1 MRIEV
6 HAKLEE
12 KMEKTISVL
21 REELSVI
28 RAGRANPSMLDKV
41 VVDYYGTPTPLKQMA
56 GVSAPEPRSILIQPW
71 DKAALRDIEK
81 AIQISDL
88 GFNPTNDGTTI
99 RIAIPMLTEER
110 RKDLTKLV
118 AKTGEGAKVA
128 LRNERR
134 DANDKIKKMEKEGE
148 LTEDDA
154 KKATEEVQKIIDKY
168 TKLVDEMVVKKD
180 KEIMEV

>member
-1 MRIEV
+1 MRTEV
-6 HAKLEE
+6 HEKLES

-21 REELSVI
+21 KEDMAVI

-56 GVSAPEPRSILIQPW
+56 GISAPEPRVILIQPW
-71 DKAALRDIEK
+71 DKSSLKSIEK

-88 GFNPTNDGTTI
+88 GFNPTNDGIQI
-99 RIAIPMLTEER
+99 RIAIPQLTEDR

-118 AKTGEGAKVA
+118 GKTGEQAKIA

-134 DANDKIKKMEKEGE
+134 EANEKIKKLEKDGDIS
-148 LTEDDA
+148 EDDA
-154 KKATEEVQKIIDKY
+154 KKATDEVQKIIDKY
-168 TKLVDEMVVKKD
+168 TKTVDDMVVRKE

>member
-1 MRIEV
+1 MRTEV
-6 HAKLEE
+6 HEKLES

-21 REELSVI
+21 KEDMAVI
-28 RAGRANPSMLDKV
+28 RAGRSNPSMLDKV

-56 GVSAPEPRSILIQPW
+56 GVSAPEPRVILIQPW
-71 DKAALRDIEK
+71 DKSSLKSIEK

-88 GFNPTNDGTTI
+88 GFNPTNDGIQI
-99 RIAIPMLTEER
+99 RIAIPQLTEDR

-118 AKTGEGAKVA
+118 GKTGEQAKIA

-134 DANDKIKKMEKEGE
+134 EANEKIKKLEKDGDIS
-148 LTEDDA
+148 EDDA
-154 KKATEEVQKIIDKY
+154 KKATDEVQKIIDRY
-168 TKLVDEMVVKKD
+168 TKTVDEMVVRKE

>member
-1 MRIEV
+1 MKNEV
-6 HAKLEE
+6 HEKLES

-21 REELSVI
+21 KEDLAVI

-56 GVSAPEPRSILIQPW
+56 GVSAPEPRVILIQPW
-71 DKAALRDIEK
+71 DKSSLKSIEK
-81 AIQISDL
+81 AIQVSDL
-88 GFNPTNDGTTI
+88 GFNPTNDGIQI
-99 RIAIPMLTEER
+99 RIAIPQLTEDR

-118 AKTGEGAKVA
+118 AKTGEQAKVA

-134 DANDKIKKMEKEGE
+134 EANDKIKKLEKDGE

-154 KKATEEVQKIIDKY
+154 KKATDEVQKIIDRY
-168 TKLVDEMVVKKD
+168 TKTVDEMVARKE
-180 KEIMEV
+180 KEIMGV

>member
-1 MRIEV
+1 MKNEV
-6 HAKLEE
+6 HEKLES

-21 REELSVI
+21 KEDLAVI

-56 GVSAPEPRSILIQPW
+56 GVSAPEPRVILIQPW
-71 DKAALRDIEK
+71 DKSSLKSIEK
-81 AIQISDL
+81 AIQVSDL
-88 GFNPTNDGTTI
+88 GFNPTNDGIQI
-99 RIAIPMLTEER
+99 RIAIPQLTEDR

-118 AKTGEGAKVA
+118 AKTGEQAKVA

-134 DANDKIKKMEKEGE
+134 EANDKIKKLEKDGE
-148 LTEDDA
+148 LTEEKE
-154 KKATEEVQKIIDKY
+154 KKATDEVQKIIDRY
-168 TKLVDEMVVKKD
+168 TKTVDEMVARKE